1 MQAPPCLMLLGWSAR
16 INLQPSRQRLL
27 SSEEIVESRYDSKSN
42 VLVVLKALRVL
53 ALAKSNDIKENIS
66 YVLVQR
72 FVQRHQTKTTN

>member
-16 INLQPSRQRLL
+16 ISLYPSKQRLL
-27 SSEEIVESRYDSKSN
+27 SSEEIVESRYDSKSG

-72 FVQRHQTKTTN
+72 FVQCHQTKTTN